1 MMPLKDLDLGNLN
14 ELPFFFP
21 VLRKRGHCFDV
32 KNGLLLIR
40 SLLKMWDLRVVFL
53 HFFIIV
59 RRVIPNFKYTCAICL
74 DMTLLQL
81 KGFKFLS
88 WVPNPLG

>member
-32 KNGLLLIR
+32 KNGLLLLEVYSKCGIFV
-40 SLLKMWDLRVVFL
+40 WCFC
-53 HFFIIV
+53 I
-59 RRVIPNFKYTCAICL
+59 
-74 DMTLLQL
+74 
-81 KGFKFLS
+81 FLS
-88 WVPNPLG
+88 